1 VLRWNDE
8 KDGWLIRNRGV
19 SMKMI
24 ADKIVSG
31 EYTDILENPSHDEQ
45 YIFIINHENYTWAV
59 PFVVEADETIFLK
72 TAYPSRKFHKRYRG
86 RHEKK
91 N

>member
-1 VLRWNDE
+1 VLHWNDE
-8 KDGWLIRNRGV
+8 KDRWLIRNRGV
-19 SMKMI
+19 SLKAI

-31 EYTDILENPSHDEQ
+31 EYTDILENPSRAEQ
-45 YIFIINHENYTWAV
+45 YVFIIDVENYTWAV
-59 PFVVEADETIFLK
+59 PFIIEEDETIFLK